1 MTARD
6 SRGCVAVRAGDNY
19 LCSLRPRRLSA
30 DGGGGG
36 GPTGLVA
43 HPAVTDTGD
52 GSYDICFT
60 PLVEGRAYDH

>member
-30 DGGGGG
+30 DGGGGL
-36 GPTGLVA
+36 GLVA